1 MMFTYFS
8 SCLNKQIDYLCT
20 MDNNSCIR
28 QQADIKQINRC
39 KDRVSELN
47 GSFDY
52 LSNGLELAGNNVR
65 LKILFLIYEEK
76 RLCVCDISDILGM
89 MKFQQ
94 FHNTWENSKTENY
107 WNRKEKHKPF
117 FTHWQKKSMKKM
129 LKPFFKILDENKI
142 LETLW
147 KQTTKTNQTGLL
159 TAIAA
164 SLCCITPVLAFIA
177 GTSGLVST
185 FSWLEPFRPYFIGL
199 TILVLGFV
207 WYQKLKPKKQIDC
220 NCETEEKP
228 KFIQSKCF

>member
-1 MMFTYFS
+1 MAGFVFLSRKLLSSNFDYIYTNNLKSRHDDQAAERYGQGYDDTTRQTNRVLFDVSYFS

-89 MKFQQ
+89 TISAVSQHLRKLKDRKLI
-94 FHNTWENSKTENY
+94 ETEREAQTIFY
-107 WNRKEKHKPF
+107 SLTKEYE
-117 FTHWQKKSMKKM
+117 KM

-142 LETLW
+142 LETL
-147 KQTTKTNQTGLL
+147 
-159 TAIAA
+159 
-164 SLCCITPVLAFIA
+164 
-177 GTSGLVST
+177 
-185 FSWLEPFRPYFIGL
+185 
-199 TILVLGFV
+199 
-207 WYQKLKPKKQIDC
+207 
-220 NCETEEKP
+220 
-228 KFIQSKCF
+228 